1 MEGNNANQPR
11 LGNQGLEM
19 KMAKTFKIDYRGGVE
34 SEQIAES
41 EIDALRAEYVC
52 AGADMPELEE
62 TFSGGNWDFA
72 IYDASEPH
80 AAYSTAYFSI
90 AKND

>member
-1 MEGNNANQPR
+1 
-11 LGNQGLEM
+11 
-19 KMAKTFKIDYRGGVE
+19 MAKTFKIDYRSGVE
-34 SEQIAES
+34 SEQIADS
-41 EIDALRAEYVC
+41 EIDALHAEFSS
-52 AGADMPELEE
+52 AGSDIPELEE